1 MKEAESMIRRA
12 SILCVVLALAGFCL
26 TAASF
31 TALSLEAAGPQV
43 QKNPIPTSPDSIK
56 AGRAIYAK
64 NCAGCHGLQ
73 GRGDGASA
81 PKGSTPANLAAGKWK
96 HGGTDAEIF
105 KSIEEGIGPKPMI
118 MKPWGEKLSDE
129 DIWNTVNFLRD
140 LAKHAK

>member
-1 MKEAESMIRRA
+1 MIRRA
-12 SILCVVLALAGFCL
+12 FVLCGVVALAAFCL
-26 TAASF
+26 TAGS
-31 TALSLEAAGPQV
+31 TIELSLGAAGLAL
-43 QKNPIPTSPDSIK
+43 QKNPVPTSADSVK

-73 GRGDGASA
+73 GKGDGASA
-81 PKGSTPANLAAGKWK
+81 PKGSTPANLVAGKFK
-96 HGGTDAEIF
+96 HGGSDSDIF

-129 DIWNTVNFLRD
+129 DIWNTINFLRD

>member
-1 MKEAESMIRRA
+1 MIRRA
-12 SILCVVLALAGFCL
+12 SILCAVLALAGFCL
-26 TAASF
+26 TAGSS
-31 TALSLEAAGPQV
+31 TTLSLRAAGLEL
-43 QKNPIPTSPDSIK
+43 QKNPIPTSADSIK

-73 GRGDGASA
+73 GKGDGASA